1 MSFQPS
7 SSTFCQ
13 GVSVPGSRNFT
24 LTPATKHCRG
34 TMKVATWIQCGCY
47 LTCQAGVGQE
57 CDQVWGERRG
67 EEGAGLEE
75 DTPLSPPCDEGG
87 KGTP

>member
-1 MSFQPS
+1 
-7 SSTFCQ
+7 
-13 GVSVPGSRNFT
+13 
-24 LTPATKHCRG
+24 
-34 TMKVATWIQCGCY
+34 MKVDTWIQYGGN

-67 EEGAGLEE
+67 EEGAGEEE
-75 DTPLSPPCDEGG
+75 DTPLSPPWPDEGG

>member
-1 MSFQPS
+1 MD
-7 SSTFCQ
+7 TVW
-13 GVSVPGSRNFT
+13 GD
-24 LTPATKHCRG
+24 
-34 TMKVATWIQCGCY
+34 

-67 EEGAGLEE
+67 EEGAGEEE
-75 DTPLSPPCDEGG
+75 DTPLSPPWPDEGG

>member
-1 MSFQPS
+1 MDIIW
-7 SSTFCQ
+7 
-13 GVSVPGSRNFT
+13 GD
-24 LTPATKHCRG
+24 
-34 TMKVATWIQCGCY
+34 

-67 EEGAGLEE
+67 EEGAGEEE

>member
-1 MSFQPS
+1 MDII
-7 SSTFCQ
+7 
-13 GVSVPGSRNFT
+13 
-24 LTPATKHCRG
+24 RG
-34 TMKVATWIQCGCY
+34 N

-67 EEGAGLEE
+67 EEGAGEEE